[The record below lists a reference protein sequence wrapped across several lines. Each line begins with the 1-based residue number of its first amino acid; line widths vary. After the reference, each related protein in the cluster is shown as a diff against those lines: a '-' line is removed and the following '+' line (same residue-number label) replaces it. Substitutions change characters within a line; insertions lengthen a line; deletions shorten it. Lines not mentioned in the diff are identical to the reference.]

1 METKVFKAGDFV
13 LLYVEFITSFD
24 SDQQF
29 DSDQLRIKLLA
40 GRGYSPMYV
49 TGICAAKKD
58 EVCWK
63 ALVQKQL
70 QIWTTTILN

>member
-1 METKVFKAGDFV
+1 METKVFKAEDFV

-49 TGICAAKKD
+49 TGIVPPKRMKCVEKLLSKNSYRF
-58 EVCWK
+58 EPPRS
-63 ALVQKQL
+63 
-70 QIWTTTILN
+70 

>member
-29 DSDQLRIKLLA
+29 DSDQLRIKL
-40 GRGYSPMYV
+40 
-49 TGICAAKKD
+49 
-58 EVCWK
+58 
-63 ALVQKQL
+63 
-70 QIWTTTILN
+70 

>member
-1 METKVFKAGDFV
+1 MHSKHIYILQFLNMETKVFNKAGDFV
-13 LLYVEFITSFD
+13 LLYVVFITSFD

-29 DSDQLRIKLLA
+29 DLDQLRIKLLT

-58 EVCWK
+58 EVC
-63 ALVQKQL
+63 
-70 QIWTTTILN
+70 

>member
-1 METKVFKAGDFV
+1 MEKKVFKAGDFV

-40 GRGYSPMYV
+40 GGGYSPMYV

-58 EVCWK
+58 EVC
-63 ALVQKQL
+63 
-70 QIWTTTILN
+70 

>member
-1 METKVFKAGDFV
+1 METKVFNKAGDFV
-13 LLYVEFITSFD
+13 LLYVVFITSFD

-29 DSDQLRIKLLA
+29 DLDQLRIKLLA

-58 EVCWK
+58 EVC
-63 ALVQKQL
+63 
-70 QIWTTTILN
+70 

>member
-29 DSDQLRIKLLA
+29 DSDQLRIKLWA

>member
-13 LLYVEFITSFD
+13 LLYVVFVTSFD
-24 SDQQF
+24 SN
-29 DSDQLRIKLLA
+29 QLRFKLWA

-58 EVCWK
+58 EVC
-63 ALVQKQL
+63 
-70 QIWTTTILN
+70 